1 MSDAWLP
8 CSADAGGSSFC
19 RQTAEK
25 TAKTASPGLC
35 ADIDFVEGGTEL
47 FIQPRQCRLVGPD
60 RRGRSYPGGLSVR
73 RDIPTG
79 PAFHLSSRP
88 PPLPSVVP
96 VFHCFLKPVFSVYH
110 GRETLSTYS
119 RQDRLQIPMSSFP
132 PPFFGRL
139 YTILLCRRNPLL
151 KILIDKRR
159 ICRYTMQCKVF
170 VNA

>member
-1 MSDAWLP
+1 MP
-8 CSADAGGSSFC
+8 GSPAPPTRGQLFLQANSGKNG
-19 RQTAEK
+19 QNGI
-25 TAKTASPGLC
+25 PGLC

-60 RRGRSYPGGLSVR
+60 RHGRSYPGGLSVR

-119 RQDRLQIPMSSFP
+119 RQARLQIPMSSFP
-132 PPFFGRL
+132 PSFFGRL